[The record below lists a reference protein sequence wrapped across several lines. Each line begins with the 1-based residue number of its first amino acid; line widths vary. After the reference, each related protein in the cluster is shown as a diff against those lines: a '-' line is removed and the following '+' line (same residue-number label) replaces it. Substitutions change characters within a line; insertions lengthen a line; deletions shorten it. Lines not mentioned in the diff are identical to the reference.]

1 MGNQTPCEKMYLGLN
16 KVKPYLAMVS
26 LQFGYAGMY
35 IITMVSLKHGMS
47 HYILAMYRHVVAT
60 IVIAPFAFVL
70 ERKIRPKLTLPIF
83 LRILALGFLEPVL
96 DQNLYYLGMK
106 YTSATFASA
115 TVNALP
121 AITFIMALIFRLET
135 VTFKKLHSA
144 AKVVGTVI
152 TVTGAMVMTLYKG
165 PIIDFIRSHGAAH
178 HGTTSNASG
187 NQHWLT
193 GTLMLLSFTLKKY
206 PAELSLTALICMTG
220 MVEGA
225 AVSLVMERDMSAWKI
240 GFDSRL
246 LAAAYSGVV
255 CSGIAYYVQGVVIRK
270 KGPVFVTS
278 FSPLC
283 MIITAALGSIVL
295 SEQIRL
301 GSVIGAVLI
310 VFGLYT
316 VVWGKSKDSISSST
330 MELTNEK
337 GGPRDQL
344 PIQDS
349 SRLSPTSFA
358 NSTQGPDDGMSKQIP
373 PKIYNH

>member
-1 MGNQTPCEKMYLGLN
+1 
-16 KVKPYLAMVS
+16 MVS

-115 TVNALP
+115 TVTGTLKLP
-121 AITFIMALIFRLET
+121 HRTSFCREIMQMKRMLET

-193 GTLMLLSFTLKKY
+193 GTLMLLASVVAGQKY

-246 LAAAYSGVV
+246 LAAAYSMNNNNNG
-255 CSGIAYYVQGVVIRK
+255 
-270 KGPVFVTS
+270 
-278 FSPLC
+278 
-283 MIITAALGSIVL
+283 
-295 SEQIRL
+295 
-301 GSVIGAVLI
+301 
-310 VFGLYT
+310 
-316 VVWGKSKDSISSST
+316 
-330 MELTNEK
+330 
-337 GGPRDQL
+337 
-344 PIQDS
+344 
-349 SRLSPTSFA
+349 
-358 NSTQGPDDGMSKQIP
+358 
-373 PKIYNH
+373 